1 MKTKGEKDMATIHGK
16 KIKLFALNSS
26 KNLAKEIAEY
36 LGIPLSI
43 CQVNRFADG
52 EVQVDIPETVRGR
65 SVFIVQSTNKPVNDN
80 YMELF
85 IMIDALKR
93 ASAGAINVIMPY
105 YGYSR
110 QDRKAAARQPISA
123 KLMADLLQTAG
134 ANRVLCMDLHAD
146 QIQGFFNIPID
157 NFRALPILAEYFVS
171 LNLKDVVVVSPDH
184 GGTTRARRLADAL
197 NAPIAIID
205 KRRPRPNVAQ
215 VMNVIGEVRGKTA
228 VIIDDMVDTGGTL
241 IAAIDALLNE
251 GAVDV
256 YCCCTHPVLSDPAV
270 SRIQKSKLKKFVTTN
285 TIELSEDAKA
295 SDKFVQ
301 LSIAKTFG
309 QGILNIIDDKSVSEL
324 FEYRG
329 HNEK

>member
-1 MKTKGEKDMATIHGK
+1 MATIHGQ

-26 KNLAKEIAEY
+26 KELAKEIAEY
-36 LGIPLSI
+36 LDIPLSE
-43 CQVNRFADG
+43 CDVKRFADG
-52 EVQVDIPETVRGR
+52 EVQIDIPETVRGR
-65 SVFIVQSTNKPVNDN
+65 AVFIVQSTNKPVNDN

-93 ASAGAINVIMPY
+93 ASAKSINVIMPY

-134 ANRVLCMDLHAD
+134 ASRVLCMDLHAD

-157 NFRALPILAEYFVS
+157 NFRALPILADYFVE
-171 LNLKDVVVVSPDH
+171 LKLKDVVVVSPDH

-215 VMNVIGEVRGKTA
+215 VMNVIGEVKGKSA
-228 VIIDDMVDTGGTL
+228 IIIDDMVDTGGTL
-241 IAAIDALLNE
+241 VAAIDALLDQ
-251 GAVDV
+251 GATEV
-256 YCCCTHPVLSDPAV
+256 YCCCTHPVLSDPALE
-270 SRIQKSKLKKFVTTN
+270 RINNSKLKKFVTTN
-285 TIELSEDAKA
+285 TIQLTDEAKH
-295 SDKFVQ
+295 SKKIVQ
-301 LSIAKTFG
+301 LSIAKIFG

-329 HNEK
+329 RNEK

>member
-1 MKTKGEKDMATIHGK
+1 MATIHGK

-26 KNLAKEIAEY
+26 KVLAEEIAEY
-36 LGIPLSI
+36 LDVPLSV
-43 CQVNRFADG
+43 CDVKRFADG

-65 SVFIVQSTNKPVNDN
+65 SVFIVQSTNKPVNEN

-93 ASAGAINVIMPY
+93 ASAKTINIIMPY

-134 ANRVLCMDLHAD
+134 ASRVLCMDLHAD

-157 NFRALPILAEYFVS
+157 NFRALPVLAEYFVQ

-205 KRRPRPNVAQ
+205 KRRPKPNVAQ
-215 VMNVIGEVRGKTA
+215 VMNVIGEVKGKNA
-228 VIIDDMVDTGGTL
+228 IIIDDMVDTGGTL
-241 IAAIDALLNE
+241 VAAIDALLDQ
-251 GAVDV
+251 GALKV
-256 YCCCTHPVLSDPAV
+256 YCCCTHPVLSDPAIERISN
-270 SRIQKSKLKKFVTTN
+270 SRLEKFVTTN
-285 TIELSEDAKA
+285 TIELDERAKGN
-295 SDKFVQ
+295 DKFVQ
-301 LSIAKTFG
+301 LSIANILG

-329 HNEK
+329 HNDK